1 MTVQKM
7 NIIISG
13 RKYPV
18 KVEEGEEEVIRTIE
32 KNINRK
38 INEFVKLYEYND
50 KLDVVT
56 LILLN
61 CSLDLYNLKHS
72 GQDKKLI
79 NSISE
84 IENLIDQIS

>member
-1 MTVQKM
+1 MAVQKM

-18 KVEEGEEEVIRTIE
+18 TIEEGEEEVIRTIE

-50 KLDVVT
+50 KLDVIT

-72 GQDKKLI
+72 EQDKKLI
-79 NSISE
+79 NNISE
-84 IENLIDQIS
+84 IESLIDQIV

>member
-50 KLDVVT
+50 KLDIVT

-61 CSLDLYNLKHS
+61 CSLDLHNLKHS
-72 GQDKKLI
+72 GQNKKLI
-79 NSISE
+79 NSISK
-84 IENLIDQIS
+84 IESLIDKIV